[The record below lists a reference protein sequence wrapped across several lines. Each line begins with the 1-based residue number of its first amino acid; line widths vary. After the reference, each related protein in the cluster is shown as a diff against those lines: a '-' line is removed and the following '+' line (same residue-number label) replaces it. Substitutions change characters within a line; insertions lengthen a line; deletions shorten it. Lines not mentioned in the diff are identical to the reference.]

1 MNKKQKDRMKAI
13 SDPAYVMK
21 WEAPE
26 FMDYL
31 LGELPKVRKYQKDK
45 EVEYEIASLEKVLTT
60 YDAFSSEKA
69 TFLGEVAKKIS
80 DIHNLKDSWCGL
92 SLYEIETYVKLHSF
106 CLISGEGGIGKS
118 YFIKCFEEQ
127 LEQRNIEHLCIYG
140 KFEKN
145 TNNILL
151 CFLQS

>member
-1 MNKKQKDRMKAI
+1 MKAI

-45 EVEYEIASLEKVLTT
+45 KVEDEIASLEKVLTT

-69 TFLGEVAKKIS
+69 SATSSPIPRSAASSNDLSVA
-80 DIHNLKDSWCGL
+80 L
-92 SLYEIETYVKLHSF
+92 V
-106 CLISGEGGIGKS
+106 IGQK
-118 YFIKCFEEQ
+118 
-127 LEQRNIEHLCIYG
+127 
-140 KFEKN
+140 
-145 TNNILL
+145 
-151 CFLQS
+151 